1 MKAINWIF
9 ILLGISGLIGVRIL
23 ESQLF
28 YDPFLEYF
36 KHSGNGK
43 IFPEVNWWPMTAGYL
58 FRFLL
63 NFIFSLVIVQFLFQK
78 KAWTLQAAVLILL
91 VFLIVFPI
99 YLICIHNHFEIGE
112 MFVFYIRR
120 FVIQPLT
127 LLLIVPLFYYR
138 KHLENN

>member
-1 MKAINWIF
+1 MKALRWLLV
-9 ILLGISGLIGVRIL
+9 LLGIAGLISVRVF
-23 ESQLF
+23 ETQLF

-36 KHSGNGK
+36 KNSGDNK
-43 IFPEVNWWPMTAGYL
+43 IFPEVNWWPMTLSYL

-63 NFIFSLVIVQFLFQK
+63 NLIFSLVVVQFLFNK
-78 KAWTLQAAVLILL
+78 KAWTFQAAVLILL
-91 VFLIVFPI
+91 VFVIVFSI
-99 YLICIHNHFEIGE
+99 YLICIHNQFEIGE

-138 KHLENN
+138 KHMQK

>member
-1 MKAINWIF
+1 MKALNWIF
-9 ILLGISGLIGVRIL
+9 VLLGISGLIGIRVL

-36 KHSGNGK
+36 KYSGEGK
-43 IFPEVNWWPMTAGYL
+43 IFPEINWWSMTASYV

-63 NFIFSLVIVQFLFQK
+63 NLICSLVVIQFLFRK
-78 KAWTLQAAVLILL
+78 KAWTLQAGVLILL
-91 VFLIVFPI
+91 VFVIVFPI
-99 YLICIHNHFEIGE
+99 YLICIHNQFEIGE

-127 LLLIVPLFYYR
+127 LLLIIPSFYYR
-138 KHLENN
+138 KTI

>member
-1 MKAINWIF
+1 MKALNWIF
-9 ILLGISGLIGVRIL
+9 VLLGIGGLIGIRIL

-36 KHSGNGK
+36 KHSGDNK
-43 IFPEVNWWPMTAGYL
+43 IFPEVNWLPMTMSYL

-63 NFIFSLVIVQFLFQK
+63 NLIFSLIIVQFLFQK
-78 KAWTLQAAVLILL
+78 KAWTLQAGVLILL
-91 VFLIVFPI
+91 VFVIVFPI
-99 YLICIHNHFEIGE
+99 YLICIHNQFEIGE

-138 KHLENN
+138 KHMQR